1 MVLFQGDRGDSGP
14 EGLVGPQGLPGTPG
28 PVGAPGDAGRRG
40 EAVSGLL
47 LLLFLFRHFGSVQ
60 SINRIQDYNN
70 RFTHVLRSHVLIYSL
85 RACWDINL

>member
-47 LLLFLFRHFGSVQ
+47 LLLFLLD
-60 SINRIQDYNN
+60 IL
-70 RFTHVLRSHVLIYSL
+70 VLFSPSAGYRTIITDLHMY
-85 RACWDINL
+85 